1 MTNLDGKTKQKAD
14 IISDLTDAINKNDT
28 ENIRA
33 SIDALG
39 AFISE
44 ELKAEYNGVV
54 AASDRAILASRGNRV
69 LTSKETAFWENVI
82 NVGKNYQNAVT
93 KLPDAIEPTFIDAVM
108 DDIKSNFPLIN
119 AVYSMNTSTLT
130 KIVINKQGIQQAA
143 WGQINSAIVQEL
155 SGAIDT
161 ISADMYKLSA
171 WMSIPADM
179 LDLGPSWVER
189 YCRTLL
195 TESLAYGLEKGI
207 VDGTGKDQLIGM
219 MRDIDNASAG
229 TYQEKTTVKLDAI
242 TPVTIGAIIKDLAKT
257 PAGRQRPV
265 TDVVFIVNPVDYFSK
280 VFPATTIMAPDGT
293 YWNNVM
299 PYPMQ
304 VIQSIAVPENKAV
317 IGLAKKYFLGVGT
330 AKTGS
335 ITYSDEY
342 KFLEDVRTFKIKT
355 HIAGTPLDNNAFTV
369 CDITDLESAIW
380 AAKTVSTK

>member
-1 MTNLDGKTKQKAD
+1 MTNLDKKTKQKAD
-14 IISDLTDAINKNDT
+14 IISGLTDAINKNET

-69 LTSKETAFWENVI
+69 LTSKEIAFWGNVI

-207 VDGTGKDQLIGM
+207 VDGTGKDQPIGM

-293 YWNNVM
+293 YRNNVM

-342 KFLEDVRTFKIKT
+342 VR
-355 HIAGTPLDNNAFTV
+355 L
-369 CDITDLESAIW
+369 
-380 AAKTVSTK
+380 